1 MPAPTV
7 LHERRDG
14 VAWVTFN
21 RPDVLNALNLQARD
35 ELWATLDAI
44 ELDPE
49 VRVVVFRGAGE
60 RAFSAG
66 ADISEFGPAPSRP
79 PAPRPPRPRPPPPP
93 PPPHPRGVPP
103 PPPPPPPPPRPP
115 RTRPLGA

>member
-60 RAFSAG
+60 GAFSPGAG
-66 ADISEFGPAPSRP
+66 G
-79 PAPRPPRPRPPPPP
+79 PPPPP
-93 PPPHPRGVPP
+93 NN
-103 PPPPPPPPPRPP
+103 PPPPPPPRPP
-115 RTRPLGA
+115 PRRGLRAPPPRPPPPPRRGRPPRPAGG